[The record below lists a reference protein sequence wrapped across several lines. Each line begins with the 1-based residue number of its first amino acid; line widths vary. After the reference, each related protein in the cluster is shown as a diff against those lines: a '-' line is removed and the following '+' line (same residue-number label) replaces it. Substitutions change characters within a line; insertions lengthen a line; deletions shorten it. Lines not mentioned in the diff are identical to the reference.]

1 MGGILVM
8 HFSAEDEFDISIVM
22 PCLNEESTVG
32 ICIDEA
38 FTYIRNKGLKGE
50 VIVSDNKSTDSS
62 CKVAK
67 EHGAKIVNV
76 NERGYGN
83 AIIGGL
89 KACSGRVIIIGDCD
103 TTYDFSNLDRFYHP
117 LSIGK
122 YDMVIGDRFA
132 GGIEKG
138 AMPLSHK
145 LGVRFLSACARLKFK
160 TDVHDF
166 HSGLRGLTREATKQ
180 LDFKCGGMEFA
191 TEMIASASMKQLK
204 VGQTPV
210 KLRRCIYDRRSKL
223 KTIRDGMRH
232 LRYIIFDN

>member
-1 MGGILVM
+1 M
-8 HFSAEDEFDISIVM
+8 
-22 PCLNEESTVG
+22 
-32 ICIDEA
+32 
-38 FTYIRNKGLKGE
+38 
-50 VIVSDNKSTDSS
+50 
-62 CKVAK
+62 
-67 EHGAKIVNV
+67 IVNV
-76 NERGYGN
+76 NDLGYGN

-103 TTYDFSNLDRFYHP
+103 TTYDFSDLDRFYIP
-117 LSIGK
+117 LSAGK
-122 YDMVIGDRFA
+122 YDMVIGDRFV

-191 TEMIASASMKQLK
+191 TEMIAQASKAGLSISQI
-204 VGQTPV
+204 PV
-210 KLRRCIYDRRSKL
+210 HLRCCPYSRKSKLR
-223 KTIRDGMRH
+223 TIRDGLRH
-232 LRYIIFDN
+232 VCFIISN